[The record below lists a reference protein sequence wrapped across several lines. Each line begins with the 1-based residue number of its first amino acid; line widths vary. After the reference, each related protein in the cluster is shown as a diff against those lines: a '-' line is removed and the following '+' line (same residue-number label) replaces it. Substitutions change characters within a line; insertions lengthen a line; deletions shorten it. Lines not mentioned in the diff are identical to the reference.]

1 MTSFNEWLEQRDERI
16 YNELMEPPVAGAD
29 QKTLMDKWTYKN
41 RGGVTRMVKDL
52 VKISRFKDSKGK
64 VTCYLELNTD
74 GYDFLKRKLF
84 SMFEKVDKLGRAVG
98 QHFRNIDSN
107 YGGKLIV
114 KLPSYDFIN
123 QENFYKAIYKL
134 ATDNNLVVRKSKDYF
149 TVLSKKGISQ
159 EASDNFI
166 AGYV

>member
-29 QKTLMDKWTYKN
+29 QKTLKDMWTYKN
-41 RGGVTRMVKDL
+41 RGGVTKLVKDL
-52 VKISRFKDSKGK
+52 VKISYGVDSNGRT
-64 VTCYLELNTD
+64 TCYLDLTGDAYE
-74 GYDFLKRKLF
+74 FLKEKLF

-107 YGGKLIV
+107 YEGKLIV